1 MRFVMKALSRLT
13 PALCLSALLAVPPC
27 HAWAADA
34 VGSRNFFGL
43 LPVRDMTPFG
53 FVRLDMR
60 QSPATFATSE
70 RPSVEFDFGYQN
82 TWALSPDVERYL
94 NSRPRSPLTPADVAN
109 IRALPGEHFLI
120 DGEVALLNVA
130 LNYPITNR
138 LGIYAVLSAA
148 SYHGGFMDGVIENW
162 HSTFGFEDYG
172 RPGLTRNQVNVFF
185 DLKGIQYTELDRS
198 SDIGILDPVVG
209 LRYVLLPK
217 RNAFNVV
224 FDTAVKIPLGGE
236 VFFSTGRVDVSAQV
250 TAQWYKGR
258 HALYAS
264 GALVYYGGSPA
275 PFNDSSEIVPTG
287 IVGYEFRLF
296 ENTNFIGQFY
306 VSRSTVRREQT
317 DLDELRGNKYQ
328 ISLGLRHRLQG
339 GYLSFA
345 FTENL
350 NRVNNTPDFGFQ
362 ISAGFDFGR

>member
-1 MRFVMKALSRLT
+1 MNAIRRLT
-13 PALCLSALLAVPPC
+13 HAFCLSTLLTALPLYAN
-27 HAWAADA
+27 AADA
-34 VGSRNFFGL
+34 VNSREFFGL

-70 RPSVEFDFGYQN
+70 RPSIEFDFGYQN

-94 NSRPRSPLTPADVAN
+94 KSRPRSPLTQADIAN
-109 IRALPGEHFLI
+109 IRAQPGEHFLLDSEI
-120 DGEVALLNVA
+120 ALLDVA

-138 LGIYAVLSAA
+138 LAIYAVLSAA

-185 DLKGIQYTELDRS
+185 DLKGIQHTELDRS

-209 LRYVLLPK
+209 VRYVLLPK

-236 VFFSTGRVDVSAQV
+236 VFFSTGRVDVGAQV

-306 VSRSTVRREQT
+306 VSRSTVRSEQT

-362 ISAGFDFGR
+362 ISAGFDFNRW